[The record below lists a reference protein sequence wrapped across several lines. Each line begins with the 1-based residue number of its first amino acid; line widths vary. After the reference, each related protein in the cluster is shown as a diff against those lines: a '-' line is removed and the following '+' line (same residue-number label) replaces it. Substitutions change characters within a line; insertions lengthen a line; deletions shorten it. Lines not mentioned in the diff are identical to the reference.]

1 MRRLI
6 YCLFAMFVATLSAN
20 AQVDSLYLF
29 SATYHTTRDCPKII
43 KHGKREV
50 VAIKDLKKSPFHRH
64 YRCYKC
70 MSSYETDSIKQVI
83 KFGEYKQPNEIYM
96 AGKYLEKSANCQYAA
111 IGFGAVGGFIASIPA
126 WKTDMGDGGRK
137 ACFSVGAV
145 FGVAAFV
152 SEICAINYKFS
163 AGTSLKISATHIQ
176 YNF

>member
-1 MRRLI
+1 MKKVISLFVFI
-6 YCLFAMFVATLSAN
+6 IVSLFAS

-29 SATYHTTRDCPKII
+29 SATYHTTRDCPKIL

-50 VAIKDLKKSPFHRH
+50 VAIKDLKKSPFHQH

-83 KFGEYKQPNEIYM
+83 KFGKYKETNEIYM
-96 AGKYLEKSANCQYAA
+96 AGKYLENSAKCQYAA
-111 IGFGAVGGFIASIPA
+111 MGFAAVGGFIASIPA
-126 WKTDMGDGGRK
+126 WRTDMSDGGRK